1 VADGGLSAGDKEADR
16 ENKEGASISL
26 PRRRWDW
33 RTPFASL
40 RNRNFRI
47 FTFGS
52 LVSIT
57 ALQMQQ
63 LAQNYLVYQLTG
75 LATAIGYVSAAIGIS
90 ILVFSFAGGTVA
102 DRVGKR
108 KLLAVTQLGIAVF
121 ALFIGLMI
129 SLDLIQVWHI
139 VVTSIGVGILAAF
152 NNPARQSYVPDL
164 VGTENVMNAMAL
176 TSGIMNM
183 TRIAG
188 PALAGVLIGLFG
200 VGPLYYT
207 KFVAYC
213 IFVIVLLFIP
223 VMGKAS
229 APLSRSPVQTAL
241 DGLRYLRRDRRV
253 LDILILAIV
262 PVVFGMPYI
271 NFLPVFQEAV
281 FHVGP
286 TELGLMMSVVGGG
299 AVFGSLAI
307 ASLGDYRYKGRV
319 LLVSGLAFGA
329 TLVLFAVVANTG
341 AFALS
346 LVILAFL
353 GAASTAFMTLNNSL
367 VMIIAP
373 PEMRGRVMGIFM
385 MSFGLMP
392 LGSLPMG
399 ALSDAFGAPLTVG
412 IFGAVTF
419 VFVALMA
426 LFRPA
431 LRQL

>member
-1 VADGGLSAGDKEADR
+1 MADGGSSAEDKEAGR
-16 ENKEGASISL
+16 ENTEGAPISL
-26 PRRRWDW
+26 PGKRWDW

-121 ALFIGLMI
+121 ALFIGLMVT
-129 SLDLIQVWHI
+129 LDLIQVWHI
-139 VVTSIGVGILAAF
+139 VVSSIAIGILAAF

-213 IFVIVLLFIP
+213 IFVIVLLSIP
-223 VMGKAS
+223 VTGKAS
-229 APLSRSPVQTAL
+229 APLSRSPVQAAL
-241 DGLRYLRRDRRV
+241 DGLRYLRSDRRI

-286 TELGLMMSVVGGG
+286 TGLGLMMSVVGGG

-319 LLVSGLAFGA
+319 LLASGLAFGA
-329 TLVLFAVVANTG
+329 TLVLFAVVANVG
-341 AFALS
+341 AFVPS
-346 LVILAFL
+346 LVVLALL

-373 PEMRGRVMGIFM
+373 PEMRGRVMGVFM
-385 MSFGLMP
+385 MSFGLTP
-392 LGSLPMG
+392 LGSMPMG

-412 IFGAVTF
+412 IFGAVTL